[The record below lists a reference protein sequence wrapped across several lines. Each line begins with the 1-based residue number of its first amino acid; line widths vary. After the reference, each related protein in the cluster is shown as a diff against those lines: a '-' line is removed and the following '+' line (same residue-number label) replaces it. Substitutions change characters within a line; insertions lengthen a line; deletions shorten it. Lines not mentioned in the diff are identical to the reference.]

1 MNSLEDVH
9 QHVGS
14 ELERVNSL
22 LESPLKPQIR
32 GRDPHPS
39 PNQGS
44 WRVMTGFIVRHLK
57 KQKSHN
63 TAQPVRAQR
72 AAHQGPRERHTG
84 DGGPVAL
91 RGVQSKPAWQL
102 SVYSI
107 HRSRLTNAR
116 TEIRVS

>member
-14 ELERVNSL
+14 ELEHVNSL

-44 WRVMTGFIVRHLK
+44 WRVMTGLIVRHLK
-57 KQKSHN
+57 KPESHN

-72 AAHQGPRERHTG
+72 ASNPEHGAAHQGPRERH
-84 DGGPVAL
+84 
-91 RGVQSKPAWQL
+91 R
-102 SVYSI
+102 
-107 HRSRLTNAR
+107 R
-116 TEIRVS
+116 